1 MKLSFCL
8 DFVTNVQF
16 LIILMWYITLL
27 LICEF
32 QNTHQSNSGKE
43 YLGFQN
49 SLNYKL
55 DRIFTQN
62 NGYRI
67 CFDFFEQ
74 LVNNT
79 DSFMMNIRNLSFSSE
94 LQLNTTRNQNST
106 GNSSVETQVSFIIAS
121 IVCFVGVSGNFATL
135 VFFLVQKKVQTPA
148 YTVILCSSI
157 ADLTAL
163 ISRYLI
169 IFVSFIMLPTMGINY
184 KYLYGITAL
193 THISSNFHVLI
204 IAIIRYIYISKPFYS
219 QISILQGTVHVAWC
233 LGDIFSDSST
243 LYRSYLP
250 PGNENDV

>member
-106 GNSSVETQVSFIIAS
+106 GNSSVETQVSFIIAC

-148 YTVILCSSI
+148 YTGILCSSI

-163 ISRYLI
+163 ISRYLN
-169 IFVSFIMLPTMGINY
+169 IFVSFIMLSTMGIDY
-184 KYLYGITAL
+184 TYLYGITAL
-193 THISSNFHVLI
+193 KHISSNFHVLI
-204 IAIIRYIYISKPFYS
+204 IAIIRYIYVSKPFYNLTFPYS
-219 QISILQGTVHVAWC
+219 KVLYMS
-233 LGDIFSDSST
+233 LG
-243 LYRSYLP
+243 L
-250 PGNENDV
+250 